1 MGRPSLTVEY
11 PGDDPTTPPE
21 EGMEWRG
28 QKPVGGDKGSWYDPK
43 TGKSWHP
50 DLNHQPPIGPHWDY
64 THGKGQPSWRVFP
77 DGSILPG

>member
-1 MGRPSLTVEY
+1 MQKIPPTVEY

-64 THGKGQPSWRVFP
+64 TPGKGQPSWRVFP